1 MRRRHEHG
9 PNHDLRVALAAIA
22 TLAGI
27 WLLSELTDYD
37 PPTPTPVPPQTV
49 ESERRD
55 DALSGQASRG
65 SGRTEIPLPGA
76 PAPDTSGRPEDAGK
90 RQLSRPIVGHTWRAL
105 AACESSGDATAVN
118 PAGYYGLYQFDLP
131 TWASVG
137 GTGNPVDASPAE
149 QLARAKALHAARGWA
164 PWPTCAASL
173 GLGR

>member
-105 AACESSGDATAVN
+105 AACESSGDWQADTGN
-118 PAGYYGLYQFDLP
+118 GYYGGLQFSLQS
-131 TWASVG
+131 WRYVG
-137 GTGNPVDASPAE
+137 GSGYPHEATMAE
-149 QLARAKALHAARGWA
+149 QIHRAELLQDVQGWGA
-164 PWPTCAASL
+164 WPACAASL
-173 GLGR
+173 GLLP